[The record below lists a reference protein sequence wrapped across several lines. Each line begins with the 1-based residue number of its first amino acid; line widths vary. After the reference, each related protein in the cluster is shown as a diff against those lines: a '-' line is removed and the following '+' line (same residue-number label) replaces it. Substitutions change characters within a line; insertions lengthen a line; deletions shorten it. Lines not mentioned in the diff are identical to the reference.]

1 MINTVTFVITS
12 SSDDYWHDTNA
23 TCINGAKMLAGKMY
37 QPQAVGDIKVA
48 HKRTDDLGFS
58 TYHPIT
64 VKYGFD
70 KWRNV

>member
-1 MINTVTFVITS
+1 MTNTVSFAITS
-12 SSDDYWHDTNA
+12 SSDDYWHETNA
-23 TCINGAKMLAGKMY
+23 TCINGAKMLASKMY
-37 QPQAVGDIKVA
+37 QQSVGGDIQVA

-58 TYHPIT
+58 TYHPIA